1 MAQPEVLVPDALHDP
16 DNPRQPWASQA
27 VKAQLVEF
35 ACREEYPADVMFG
48 ISAAN
53 QEAAQ
58 ALTSVFLQAPEEE
71 EHEDDPFAPCDECNA
86 HVDPHER
93 DERRR
98 LKKATQAELSLCL
111 KARIANQSILPFLT
125 VTALSTLTGIVETA
139 PDLKSLKASLQ
150 NPHIKKL
157 IAPAKR
163 PYESSNRLSLS
174 PPPLTRQR
182 SSTPP
187 HRRPVGS

>member
-125 VTALSTLTGIVETA
+125 VCMTLMCYKTGMSDDAWGALCTMGLVLNRRWVG
-139 PDLKSLKASLQ
+139 DFC
-150 NPHIKKL
+150 KL
-157 IAPAKR
+157 VGA
-163 PYESSNRLSLS
+163 RLVAAATMCSADK
-174 PPPLTRQR
+174 
-182 SSTPP
+182 
-187 HRRPVGS
+187 HRAGCL